1 MLSDEDIINLVNLK
15 FLAEIHQAEPERIM
29 EMRAR
34 GLGFVDIH
42 EAIQMQ
48 KNKGQSQ
55 DKGKTGEQKGKSEKK
70 GKGKNK

>member
-1 MLSDEDIINLVNLK
+1 
-15 FLAEIHQAEPERIM
+15 M

-48 KNKGQSQ
+48 KNKG
-55 DKGKTGEQKGKSEKK
+55 DGTDRGKDGEQKGKSEKK